1 MKPIDCFNHVKP
13 MLNNLKSLKSLSKVQ
28 MTVNQEKIMLT
39 EISSSVK
46 QKESVDVTVTES
58 KKHFPNIF
66 NKKKRSGDKSVT
78 VFLPSQVET
87 NVIPINK
94 IVYCNTIPNRSNSV
108 ILVWKHQKELLCRV
122 YVFSSV
128 LKSFEFKH
136 QLAMRFERSFRA
148 WQFQFCRQSFT
159 KYSRKAK
166 KKISRVNF
174 CTPKSSKRQLM
185 KKASSPY

>member
-13 MLNNLKSLKSLSKVQ
+13 MLDNLKSLKSLNKVQ

-46 QKESVDVTVTES
+46 QKDSEEVKMTKS
-58 KKHFPNIF
+58 KKHFSNIF
-66 NKKKRSGDKSVT
+66 NKKKRNGDKSVT
-78 VFLPSQVET
+78 VFLPSQVNT

-94 IVYCNTIPNRSNSV
+94 IVYCSTIPNRSNSV
-108 ILVWKHQKELLCRV
+108 ILVWKHQKQLLCRV

-128 LKSFEFKH
+128 LKSFEFKN

-159 KYSRKAK
+159 KYSKKAK

-174 CTPKSSKRQLM
+174 CTPKLT
-185 KKASSPY
+185 KKQFLKKVSSPY